1 MINTD
6 DINEGLLDLM
16 IGAYIAGADV
26 IRLESKK
33 EIPRKKTRMMVRGFL
48 RDTRGMELKEMSPIK
63 STLYLC

>member
-1 MINTD
+1 MLRNWPRRFKNFLDQNVGSQISVINTD

-33 EIPRKKTRMMVRGFL
+33 EIQGKR
-48 RDTRGMELKEMSPIK
+48 E
-63 STLYLC
+63 